1 MVESEAQR
9 DFNLSDA
16 ELAQFVGDLCNFI
29 TRDISEFG
37 GYSILAADVT
47 ALVAL
52 GNAFEVFPKDDVYR
66 ADISIAVEDKDAARD
81 ELLLAVRNVSNRA
94 MNKWGENSA
103 RYRKFGVINLNRS
116 SDKELVY
123 TSRSVHTVGTEY
135 LAELASEGLTQLMLD
150 DLAAKSETFE
160 TALHTVKTKTAVR
173 DEKTEERITKG
184 NELYAFV
191 VKYCNIGKQIW
202 EAVSEAKYNDYV
214 IYPSTTQMPG
224 KVQNM
229 GYDMPT
235 RTVSWDTAPHAEDYQ
250 LERKFHSDPDWTVV
264 YEGADTSVV
273 NDPVTPGM
281 WYFRC
286 RGQNANGYGEW
297 SDELEVIMPT

>member
-16 ELAQFVGDLCNFI
+16 ELAQFVGDLCNFM
-29 TRDISEFG
+29 TRDIIEFG
-37 GYSILAADVT
+37 AYSILAADVT
-47 ALVAL
+47 ALIAL
-52 GNAFEVFPKDDVYR
+52 GNAFEIFPKDDVYR
-66 ADISIAVEDKDAARD
+66 ADVSIAVEDKDADRD
-81 ELLLAVRNVSNRA
+81 ALLLAVRAVSNRA
-94 MNKWGENSA
+94 MNKWGEKSA
-103 RYRKFGVINLNRS
+103 RYRKFGVINLNRN

-123 TSRSVHTVGTEY
+123 TARSVHTVGTEY
-135 LAELASEGLTQLMLD
+135 LAELATEGLTLAILD
-150 DLAAKSETFE
+150 DLAAKAETFE
-160 TALHTVKTKTAVR
+160 TALHTVKTKTAER

-184 NELYAFV
+184 NELYGFV

-229 GYDMPT
+229 AYDYPT
-235 RTVSWDTAPHAEDYQ
+235 RTVSWDAAAHADDYQ
-250 LERKFHSDPDWTVV
+250 LERKFDTDPDWTVV

-273 NDPVTPGM
+273 DDPVTPGT
-281 WYFRC
+281 WYYRC

-297 SDELEVIMPT
+297 SDELTVIMPN